1 MLTHKLVAQAGLND
15 KNRRSKI
22 SLECPFV
29 QCDTPK
35 CLNYSLNPN
44 QNQKYV
50 NLWSVAQAGSNN
62 EKKLG
67 KQSLGTVSLKDANFP
82 NGFNQNKYG

>member
-50 NLWSVAQAGSNN
+50 SLWSVAQAGLNN
-62 EKKLG
+62 EKNWVNNLLG
-67 KQSLGTVSLKDANFP
+67 LSL
-82 NGFNQNKYG
+82 